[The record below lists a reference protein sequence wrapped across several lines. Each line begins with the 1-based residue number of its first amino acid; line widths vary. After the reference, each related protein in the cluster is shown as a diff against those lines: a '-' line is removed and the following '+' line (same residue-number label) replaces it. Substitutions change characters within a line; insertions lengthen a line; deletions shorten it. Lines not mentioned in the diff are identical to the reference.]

1 MVEVEEKGGEREA
14 ERNEGTRI
22 TRRKWMVGR
31 NGM

>member
-1 MVEVEEKGGEREA
+1 MKKKEGRGKRRV
-14 ERNEGTRI
+14 ERNEGMRI